1 MYRRLI
7 LHMLSEEGFWG
18 GEYYFQK
25 KIKNFDDVFP
35 CRVFIAYKHDIYELR
50 KIYKI
55 LHRGIYSG

>member
-1 MYRRLI
+1 
-7 LHMLSEEGFWG
+7 MLSEEGFWG